1 MSHCDPPFFIENADQ
16 LLQRIEQHD
25 PNFTK
30 LEILESSRCW
40 SMRVILGEYGCAAL
54 ARVLPLNMSITSLSF
69 ENSELGPA
77 GARLLFPALTHLTA
91 LTYLNLCCTDLQS
104 AGISHLCSA
113 LGHLTAITELNLSQN
128 KLTEDDGARICSA
141 AAAAG
146 LRRLQ
151 CLYFGYESTNKFN
164 SESVV
169 ESKLWGLLKLP
180 KPSHE
185 IVQKCKDA
193 NSFSNCVPLVKH
205 ILLHFERCCIHAHSF
220 EVQQQ
225 FDLALPLHEEV
236 LHVQSNVFGR
246 GHPISK
252 HFKYKRDMC
261 VFSAFGYSLG
271 IMSALSACDFVE
283 AELKQ
288 LRSIGFIA
296 PVSGYW
302 RLQDAI
308 MPHEER
314 LRTKCGG
321 AVGLLVKRITWDAST
336 PSKSQ
341 TDLFINRNTIAI
353 NVQSIL
359 CRVIAGNAAARRAF
373 CQRLK

>member
-1 MSHCDPPFFIENADQ
+1 
-16 LLQRIEQHD
+16 
-25 PNFTK
+25 
-30 LEILESSRCW
+30 
-40 SMRVILGEYGCAAL
+40 
-54 ARVLPLNMSITSLSF
+54 
-69 ENSELGPA
+69 
-77 GARLLFPALTHLTA
+77 
-91 LTYLNLCCTDLQS
+91 
-104 AGISHLCSA
+104 
-113 LGHLTAITELNLSQN
+113 
-128 KLTEDDGARICSA
+128 
-141 AAAAG
+141 
-146 LRRLQ
+146 
-151 CLYFGYESTNKFN
+151 
-164 SESVV
+164 
-169 ESKLWGLLKLP
+169 
-180 KPSHE
+180 
-185 IVQKCKDA
+185 
-193 NSFSNCVPLVKH
+193 VKH

-220 EVQQQ
+220 EVQKQ